1 MDDQKR
7 LDGVKKR
14 YQATYREF
22 GDSASGQKRE
32 YYIYI
37 PYSWDQTQPYTR
49 ITIDALDVFRPRVS
63 LVFRAPNFQNESFFA
78 SEFCNESKGI
88 MSQTFLP

>member
-1 MDDQKR
+1 MHICIYKMDDQKR

-37 PYSWDQTQPYTR
+37 AYSWDQTQPIY
-49 ITIDALDVFRPRVS
+49 
-63 LVFRAPNFQNESFFA
+63 
-78 SEFCNESKGI
+78 
-88 MSQTFLP
+88 

>member
-22 GDSASGQKRE
+22 GDSAYPPEEGVLYLHR
-32 YYIYI
+32 
-37 PYSWDQTQPYTR
+37 
-49 ITIDALDVFRPRVS
+49 LFMG
-63 LVFRAPNFQNESFFA
+63 PNSANIL
-78 SEFCNESKGI
+78 G
-88 MSQTFLP
+88 LPSML